1 MLQSFEPVCSSAGS
15 IHNRRT
21 QVKPSIFVTR
31 RIPQAGLDLLEQH
44 FEVTLNEEDRVLERS
59 EILDGIRDKDA
70 LLCLLTDTIDAEVV
84 HANPK
89 LRVIS
94 NYAVGYNNIDVAAA
108 TSRKLPVC
116 NTPGV
121 LTETTADLTWA
132 LLFSTARRVVESD
145 NFLRAGKFH
154 GWGPMLLLGVD
165 IFEKTLGIV
174 GLGRIGSAVARRA
187 AGFRM
192 KILYTAQKNNLEL
205 EQECHAERVELNEL
219 LTQSDFVSLH
229 VPLTEKTQH
238 MIGTD
243 QLQMMK
249 NSAILINTARGP
261 IVDEQALVQALRSKE
276 IAGAGLDVFENEP
289 ALAPGL
295 AELENTVLLPHLGSA
310 TIETRSKMATL
321 AAQNAIAVF
330 QGERPEAIV
339 NPEVL

>member
-1 MLQSFEPVCSSAGS
+1 M
-15 IHNRRT
+15 
-21 QVKPSIFVTR
+21 KPSIFVTR

-44 FEVTLNEEDRVLERS
+44 FEVTLNEEDRVLEKS
-59 EILDGIRDKDA
+59 EILDGIQDKDA

-94 NYAVGYNNIDVAAA
+94 NYAVGYNNIDVTAA

-192 KILYTAQKNNLEL
+192 NILYTAKENNLEL
-205 EQECHAERVELNEL
+205 EKECNAKRVELNEL
-219 LTQSDFVSLH
+219 LAHSDFVSLH
-229 VPLTEKTQH
+229 VPLTDATQH
-238 MIGTD
+238 MIGTE

-261 IVDEQALVQALRSKE
+261 IVDEQALVEALRSKE

-295 AELENTVLLPHLGSA
+295 AELDNTILLPHLGSA

>member
-1 MLQSFEPVCSSAGS
+1 M
-15 IHNRRT
+15 
-21 QVKPSIFVTR
+21 KPSIFVTR

-44 FEVTLNEEDRVLERS
+44 FEITLNEEDRVLEKQ
-59 EILDGIRDKDA
+59 EILKGIEGKDA
-70 LLCLLTDTIDAEVV
+70 LLCLLTDSIDAEVI
-84 HANPK
+84 HANEK

-94 NYAVGYNNIDVAAA
+94 NYAVGYNNIDIAAA

-145 NFLRAGKFH
+145 NYLRAGKFH

-174 GLGRIGSAVARRA
+174 GMGRIGSAVAKRA

-192 KILYTAQKNNLEL
+192 KILYTGEENNTEI
-205 EQECHAERVELNEL
+205 EKSCNAHRVDMNEL
-219 LTQSDFVSLH
+219 LRESDFISLH
-229 VPLTEKTQH
+229 VPLTNETHH
-238 MIGTD
+238 MIGAD
-243 QLQMMK
+243 QFHMMK

-261 IVDEQALVQALRSKE
+261 IVDEKALVEALRNKE
-276 IAGAGLDVFENEP
+276 IAGAGLDVFEAEP

-295 AELENTVLLPHLGSA
+295 AELDNTVLLPHLGSA

-321 AAQNAIAVF
+321 AAKNAIAIF
-330 QGERPEAIV
+330 QGERPEAMV